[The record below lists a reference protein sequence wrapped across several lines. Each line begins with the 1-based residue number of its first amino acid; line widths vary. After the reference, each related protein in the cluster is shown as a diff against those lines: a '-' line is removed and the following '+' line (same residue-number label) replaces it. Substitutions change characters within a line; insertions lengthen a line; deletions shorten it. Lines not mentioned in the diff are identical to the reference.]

1 MNLRLFFSLIKSDM
15 ARLVK
20 PGQRLN
26 YFLLLNPRLYPVIF
40 IRIARYIYLKPI
52 IKPLAHMFTWLNVI
66 LFGLECTPKT
76 NIGRGL
82 LIPHSHG
89 VVIGA
94 IKIGDHATIF
104 QGVTLG
110 AKFFALDFSDQS
122 RPILG
127 DRVTV
132 GAGAKVLGGI
142 TLGDDA
148 TIAANAVVLKNVAK
162 KSIMIGV
169 PAKPVK
175 KI

>member
-1 MNLRLFFSLIKSDM
+1 
-15 ARLVK
+15 
-20 PGQRLN
+20 
-26 YFLLLNPRLYPVIF
+26 
-40 IRIARYIYLKPI
+40 
-52 IKPLAHMFTWLNVI
+52 MFTWLNVI

>member
-1 MNLRLFFSLIKSDM
+1 MNLKLFFSLVRSDM
-15 ARLVK
+15 GRLTA
-20 PGQRLN
+20 PNQRLN
-26 YFLLLNPRLYPVIF
+26 YLLLLNPRIYPVIL

-52 IKPLAHMFTWLNVI
+52 IKPLAHLFTWLNVI
-66 LFGLECTPKT
+66 FFGLECTPKT
-76 NIGRGL
+76 EIGRGF

-94 IKIGDHATIF
+94 IKIGDNATIF

-127 DRVTV
+127 NRVTV

-142 TLGDDA
+142 KLGDDA
-148 TIAANAVVLKNVAK
+148 MIGANAVVLKNVPK
-162 KSIMIGV
+162 KSIMIGF

>member
-1 MNLRLFFSLIKSDM
+1 MNLKLFFLLIKSDM
-15 ARLVK
+15 DRLVE
-20 PGQRLN
+20 PGRKAS

-52 IKPLAHMFTWLNVI
+52 IKPLAYIFTWLNII

-94 IKIGDHATIF
+94 IKIGNDVTIF

-110 AKFFALDFSDQS
+110 AKFFSFDFSSKS
-122 RPILG
+122 RPSVG
-127 DRVTV
+127 HFVTI

-142 TLGDDA
+142 SLGDNA
-148 TIAANAVVLKNVAK
+148 LIAANAVVLKNVLKNQLVAG
-162 KSIMIGV
+162 I

-175 KI
+175 NI